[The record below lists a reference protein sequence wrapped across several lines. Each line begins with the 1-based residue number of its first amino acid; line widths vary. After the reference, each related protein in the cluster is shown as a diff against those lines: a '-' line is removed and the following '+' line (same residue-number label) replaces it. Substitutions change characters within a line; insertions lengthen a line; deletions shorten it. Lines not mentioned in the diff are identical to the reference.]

1 MGWLFAHVSFLLPV
15 DRLRDTETLLA
26 FHHPRPVYPVH
37 ILIVPNRRLANLLD
51 LQTADADFLLE
62 LIATVQSL
70 ITEFGLETVG
80 YRLITNGGP
89 YQDIPQ
95 LHFHL
100 ISGEVE

>member
-26 FHHPRPVYPVH
+26 FHHPRPAYPVH
-37 ILIVPNRRLANLLD
+37 ILIVPKRRLANLLD

>member
-1 MGWLFAHVSFLLPV
+1 MGWLFARVSFLLPV

-26 FHHPRPVYPVH
+26 FHHPRPAYPVH
-37 ILIVPNRRLANLLD
+37 ILIVPKRRLANLLD
-51 LQTADADFLLE
+51 LQTAAAAFLLE
-62 LIATVQSL
+62 LTPTVQSPT
-70 ITEFGLETVG
+70 TEFGLETVG